1 MIQFLDALAFF
12 FIITLSV
19 IGFRRGFI
27 EELGRFLSVFFATI
41 FALEFYIGIGNLVI
55 KWVPIDIWVSFVLS
69 FITIFS
75 VTTILIRFFTKLI
88 QLLFLSKSSKLVNKI
103 MGTILGFAKG
113 LLSIMIFF
121 WTFELIP
128 DNKVS
133 IIFSEK
139 SNVSQKLIKIRKSIV
154 TTFNWD
160 DPIDFGEK
168 SIRDYLIKMKSNN
181 G

>member
-12 FIITLSV
+12 FIITLSA

-41 FALEFYIGIGNLVI
+41 FALKFYIGIGNLVI
-55 KWVPIDIWVSFVLS
+55 KWVSIDIWVSFVLS

-88 QLLFLSKSSKLVNKI
+88 HLLFLSKSSKLINQI
-103 MGTILGFAKG
+103 IGATLGIAKG
-113 LLSIMIFF
+113 LIAIMIFF
-121 WTFELIP
+121 WSFELIP
-128 DNKVS
+128 NSKVS
-133 IIFSEK
+133 IIVSEK

-154 TTFNWD
+154 KTFNWD

-168 SIRDYLIKMKSNN
+168 SIRDYLIKMESSN

>member
-12 FIITLSV
+12 FIITLSA

-55 KWVPIDIWVSFVLS
+55 KWVPIDIWVSFFLS

-103 MGTILGFAKG
+103 IGAILGFAKG
-113 LLSIMIFF
+113 LIVIMIFF

-128 DNKVS
+128 NSKAS
-133 IIFSEK
+133 IIISEK

-154 TTFNWD
+154 KTFNWD

-168 SIRDYLIKMKSNN
+168 SIRDYLIKMESSN

>member
-1 MIQFLDALAFF
+1 
-12 FIITLSV
+12 
-19 IGFRRGFI
+19 
-27 EELGRFLSVFFATI
+27 
-41 FALEFYIGIGNLVI
+41 
-55 KWVPIDIWVSFVLS
+55 
-69 FITIFS
+69 
-75 VTTILIRFFTKLI
+75 
-88 QLLFLSKSSKLVNKI
+88 

>member
-12 FIITLSV
+12 FPITMGA

-27 EELGRFLSVFFATI
+27 EELGRFIGILFATI
-41 FALEFYIGIGNLVI
+41 FSLKFYIKLGTQAMY
-55 KWVPIDIWVSFVLS
+55 WFPIDIWILFVLS
-69 FITIFS
+69 FIAIFS
-75 VTTILIRFFTKLI
+75 ISLILARFFTKLI
-88 QLLFLSKSSKLVNKI
+88 QLLFLSQSSKLVNKI

-113 LLSIMIFF
+113 LLAIMIFF

-154 TTFNWD
+154 RTFNWD
-160 DPIDFGEK
+160 DPIAFGEK
-168 SIRDYLIKMKSNN
+168 SIRNYLIKMEPSN

>member
-1 MIQFLDALAFF
+1 
-12 FIITLSV
+12 
-19 IGFRRGFI
+19 
-27 EELGRFLSVFFATI
+27 
-41 FALEFYIGIGNLVI
+41 
-55 KWVPIDIWVSFVLS
+55 
-69 FITIFS
+69 
-75 VTTILIRFFTKLI
+75 
-88 QLLFLSKSSKLVNKI
+88 

-113 LLSIMIFF
+113 LLVIMIFF
-121 WTFELIP
+121 WSFELIP

-168 SIRDYLIKMKSNN
+168 SIRDYLIKMESSN